1 MGQALSFCP
10 PHRSADHRR
19 GTAARRHFP
28 PHRPATSSIAPKSG
42 DGNIIDAAAT
52 RTFRNLLVMVE
63 SDDSPIKNRA
73 EYAKSPTVA
82 ERIEQEVEDE
92 LRRRRRQGEAEE
104 KNNAETDTGIMQ
116 RKRMCVPDKMREAT
130 NAADDVILHVVEER
144 DEIYNAESL
153 PDEEYD
159 GANMQLM

>member
-19 GTAARRHFP
+19 GAARLYFP
-28 PHRPATSSIAPKSG
+28 SHRPATSSIAPRS
-42 DGNIIDAAAT
+42 DDDNVIDASVT
-52 RTFRNLLVMVE
+52 RTSRNLLVIVE
-63 SDDSPIKNRA
+63 NDDSPITNRA

-104 KNNAETDTGIMQ
+104 KNNAEMDTGIIQ
-116 RKRMCVPDKMREAT
+116 RKRMCMPDKMREGT
-130 NAADDVILHVVEER
+130 NAADDVILVEER